1 MTCSAIRRST
11 CTQSR
16 HVEKCADLQQMV
28 AEHAAQVIGAPE
40 RVRPGTGAPDD
51 QPLGCQAKERGA
63 DRARCDCN
71 VQRQD
76 QQ

>member
-1 MTCSAIRRST
+1 
-11 CTQSR
+11 
-16 HVEKCADLQQMV
+16 MV